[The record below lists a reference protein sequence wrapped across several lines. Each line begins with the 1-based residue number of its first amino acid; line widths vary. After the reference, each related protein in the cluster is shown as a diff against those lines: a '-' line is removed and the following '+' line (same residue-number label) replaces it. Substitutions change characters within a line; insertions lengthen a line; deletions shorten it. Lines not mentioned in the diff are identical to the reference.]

1 MTAKK
6 RIVTVIVVVI
16 IVCALCGGGFL
27 LYKKFGKSGSS
38 SSEKV
43 YVQKVSAVNT
53 VTGTNLMNNSFA
65 GVVEAQK
72 SVDVKIDT
80 SKTIDEVLV
89 EEGSEVKKGDKL
101 VTYDIESIQIDIDT
115 AKLEV
120 ERMENDIKINK
131 TEIQKLEEEKKNVS
145 QDDQYSYN
153 TQILSL
159 ESDNARTEYDIKAK
173 KVEITKLEDSMKNAY
188 VTASIDGTVKNLKDI
203 DELQNS
209 DNPDLIMQIS
219 ADGDYRVKGMFNEQN
234 ADDITVGAPVI
245 LRSRVD
251 DTEWSGE
258 ISEIDTNPQEN
269 SNDMYSS
276 GDTDES
282 TTSSKYAFYVTP
294 QSLEGF
300 MLGQHII
307 IDLDNGSESD
317 IVKTGIW
324 LYSDFVCKDG
334 DKNYVWAKD
343 SNGRIEKRYVEI
355 GDRDEENGDCEIV
368 SGLESGD
375 YIAFPADYIKEGMSA
390 TTNQSDVSVP
400 DNDLTVDDEGDG
412 IIDDVG
418 TVDDGEIVEGD
429 SGEEMSFEEM
439 YGITEEELESMTDE
453 EAEEFFNNYYAE
465 QGIDI
470 DTESEVTEDGTQDG
484 ETEPVDTDDAA
495 E

>member
-16 IVCALCGGGFL
+16 IVCALFGGGFL

-53 VTGTNLMNNSFA
+53 VTGANLMNNSFA

-80 SKTIDEVLV
+80 SKTIDEILV

-101 VTYDIESIQIDIDT
+101 ITYDIEAIQIEIDT

-120 ERMENDIKINK
+120 EKLENDIKVNE
-131 TEIQKLEEEKKNVS
+131 TEIQKLENEKKNVS

-173 KVEITKLEDSMKNAY
+173 NVEITKLEDSIKNAY
-188 VTASIDGTVKNLKDI
+188 VTASIDGTVKNLKNV
-203 DELQNS
+203 DELEYS
-209 DNPDLIMQIS
+209 DSPDVIMQLT
-219 ADGDYRVKGMFNEQN
+219 ADGDFRVKGIFNEQN
-234 ADDITVGAPVI
+234 AADIMVGASVI

-251 DTEWSGE
+251 DTQWSGE
-258 ISEIDTNPQEN
+258 ISEIDTNPQSSSDN
-269 SNDMYSS
+269 MYDYGMS
-276 GDTDES
+276 DES

-294 QSLEGF
+294 ESLDGF

-307 IDLDNGSESD
+307 IDLDNGSSD
-317 IVKTGIW
+317 MVKTGIW

-343 SNGRIEKRYVEI
+343 DKDRIEKRYVEI

-375 YIAFPADYIKEGMSA
+375 YIAFPADYIKEGMST
-390 TTNQSDVSVP
+390 TTNQSDISVP
-400 DNDLTVDDEGDG
+400 DNDLTGGDEY
-412 IIDDVG
+412 IDDG
-418 TVDDGEIVEGD
+418 YYDDYDEYMDED
-429 SGEEMSFEEM
+429 MSFEEI

-470 DTESEVTEDGTQDG
+470 DWDDTDADDVIQDG
-484 ETEPVDTDDAA
+484 ETEPVDADDAA